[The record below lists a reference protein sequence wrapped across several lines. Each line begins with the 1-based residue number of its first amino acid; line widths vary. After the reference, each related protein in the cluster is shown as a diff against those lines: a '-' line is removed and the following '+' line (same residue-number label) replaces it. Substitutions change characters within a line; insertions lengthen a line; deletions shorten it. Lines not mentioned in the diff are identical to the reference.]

1 MKEKT
6 NVARKFILTAVALS
20 LPVFI
25 AMIVIFVL
33 LKNNII
39 GVIPAFVLMLVVFGI
54 ALLML
59 INIIR
64 TIIVPIRA
72 AITGASSEDK
82 DNTKI
87 DEKLEKLSARND
99 DIGEM
104 VRNVQNTF
112 GGFTATIAAIRKAT
126 VELEQVSQ
134 EFADMFNSMQ
144 KVVDGTN
151 SAVDIITDNTVIQ
164 ADKVEDI
171 KVKTDAISK
180 SVDNIHINIEGLK
193 ESIDT
198 VTECN
203 DRAADIMKELITIS
217 EESGQAMEKVGME
230 TERTNASAQEIR
242 KVTEIIAG
250 ISNQTNLLAL
260 NASIEAARAGEN
272 GRGFAVVAEQ
282 IRELADQSRESTEHI
297 NQIVNGLIDN
307 SNISVETARI
317 VSEAFEKQ
325 DAKIKDTEAIFG
337 TLNSEIN
344 RVGMAIG
351 GIASEV
357 DELETHKNTI
367 ADGVGNLAD
376 FAKQNSES
384 GRTTRDNMNNLEQV
398 MAGCKNSTDKIVNV
412 SNELVNE
419 IKNISHNRLEK

>member
-6 NVARKFILTAVALS
+6 NVARKLILTAVALS

-54 ALLML
+54 VLLML
-59 INIIR
+59 INVIR

-72 AITGASSEDK
+72 AITGVSSKDK
-82 DNTKI
+82 ENTKI

-134 EFADMFNSMQ
+134 EFVDMFNSMQ

-351 GIASEV
+351 GIANEV

-367 ADGVGNLAD
+367 AGGVDNLAD

-384 GRTTRDNMNNLEQV
+384 GRTTRENMNNLEQV

-419 IKNISHNRLEK
+419 IKNISQNRLEK

>member
-6 NVARKFILTAVALS
+6 NVARKLILTAVALS

-25 AMIVIFVL
+25 TMIVIFVL

-54 ALLML
+54 VLLML

-72 AITGASSEDK
+72 AITGVSSKDK
-82 DNTKI
+82 ENTKI

-112 GGFTATIAAIRKAT
+112 GGFTSTIAAIRKAT

-134 EFADMFNSMQ
+134 EFVDMFNSMQ

-351 GIASEV
+351 GIANEV

-367 ADGVGNLAD
+367 AGGVDNLAD

-419 IKNISHNRLEK
+419 IKNISQNRLEK

>member
-6 NVARKFILTAVALS
+6 NVARKLILTAVALS

-54 ALLML
+54 VLLML

-72 AITGASSEDK
+72 AITGVSSKDK
-82 DNTKI
+82 ENTKI

-112 GGFTATIAAIRKAT
+112 GGFTSTIAAIRKAT

-134 EFADMFNSMQ
+134 EFVDMFNSMQ

-351 GIASEV
+351 GIANEV

-367 ADGVGNLAD
+367 AGGVDNLAD

-419 IKNISHNRLEK
+419 IKNISQNRLEK

>member
-6 NVARKFILTAVALS
+6 NVARKLILTAVALS

-25 AMIVIFVL
+25 AMIVVFVL

-54 ALLML
+54 VLLML

-72 AITGASSEDK
+72 AITGVSSEDK
-82 DNTKI
+82 ENTKI

-134 EFADMFNSMQ
+134 EFVDMFNSMQ

-351 GIASEV
+351 GIANEV

-367 ADGVGNLAD
+367 AGGVDNLAD

-384 GRTTRDNMNNLEQV
+384 GRTTRENMNNLEQV

-419 IKNISHNRLEK
+419 IKNISQNRLEK

>member
-1 MKEKT
+1 M
-6 NVARKFILTAVALS
+6 
-20 LPVFI
+20 
-25 AMIVIFVL
+25 
-33 LKNNII
+33 
-39 GVIPAFVLMLVVFGI
+39 
-54 ALLML
+54 
-59 INIIR
+59 
-64 TIIVPIRA
+64 
-72 AITGASSEDK
+72 
-82 DNTKI
+82 
-87 DEKLEKLSARND
+87 
-99 DIGEM
+99 
-104 VRNVQNTF
+104 QNTF

-134 EFADMFNSMQ
+134 EFVDMFNSMQ

-171 KVKTDAISK
+171 RVKTDAISK

-325 DAKIKDTEAIFG
+325 DAKIKDTEAIFV

-351 GIASEV
+351 GIANEV

-367 ADGVGNLAD
+367 AGGVDNLAD

-419 IKNISHNRLEK
+419 IKNISQNRLEK